1 MISLNNVGSAGQAL
15 HYFSKDNYYTQ
26 HEGLAHSE
34 WFGKGA
40 VKLGLIG
47 QIEPRIFQNILSG
60 NIDNQ
65 QLGKW
70 IKNPETGKKERQ
82 HRPGIDVTFSA
93 PKSVSLLA
101 EVYGQHAVREAHET
115 AVKAALTY
123 IEKNLIHTRSTKDGK
138 TQSLQT
144 GNMVVSLFRHNT
156 SRDLDPQTHT
166 HAVIMNA
173 TLRSDG
179 QWRSLVNDEIYH
191 SQRLIGALYT
201 SELAHQLQALG
212 YTIERTDEHGNF
224 EIAGFTPEQLTH
236 FSQRR
241 TEITAALKAKGISIE
256 QASAQQKEDATL
268 KTRAH
273 KKQVDHAELITTW
286 KERAQSVGID
296 FKVLQDKAAHHQKEG
311 ISTLDDPLRGL
322 EAMEFAVEHLIER
335 EAVLSKNDLLETA
348 IKHGV
353 GRVSPGEVE
362 KAFTHLEKMGGVIKL
377 PNDHYTT
384 KRMLSSEK
392 RTLDQIRAQKGQVAK
407 IMSPEEVAK
416 RIALAERQQGFA
428 YTEGQKEAISL
439 SLCTQDRYTAT
450 QGLAGTGKT
459 TMLNALREIA
469 QEQGYIVRGMAP
481 TGATAKALT
490 DLTKMA
496 ADTVSM
502 FLIKEHALQ
511 QALKEDIAFVK
522 PYAPD
527 FVCNFVRK
535 SELWIVDE
543 SSFLSQYQKADIDV
557 AAQKAGARVVYVGD
571 VLQLQAVEAGKP
583 FELAQKNGI
592 ETAYMTEIS
601 RQKTTTLKRTVDI
614 VVGRDQLEK
623 GQRLTQ
629 VQLHHNARAFAHM
642 DKAGMIHEIKENPI
656 GAVVKDFLNL
666 SRMERES
673 TIVITAFNKDRTNIN
688 SGIRQGLKEL
698 GELSRDEEKYEILI
712 SKGWTRAKIKET
724 QYYKAGDVV
733 RFGRNYKNTDLI
745 VKKGEYARVKAIDA
759 AGGKVL
765 LKKADGTTLT
775 WTPKKH
781 NKVEVY
787 DAKNRD
793 LAVGD
798 LMRMTRNGEQF
809 KNGDV
814 VRVRSIANQ
823 VASLELYKGTEPS
836 LHQVNLSQNPH
847 WDHAY
852 AVTIHSAQGCTQKR
866 TIFHID
872 AKKKGAYT
880 ENKKLEHWAQIF
892 GARSFYVGATRASH
906 TLKIY
911 TNDKAK
917 AAQVISAH
925 QDKTSAVEVIQKAQK
940 SRAAIQKRQQF
951 SK

>member
-40 VKLGLIG
+40 VQLGLIG
-47 QIEPRIFQNILSG
+47 QIEPHTFQNILVGS
-60 NIDNQ
+60 IDNQ

-82 HRPGIDVTFSA
+82 HRPGTDVTFSA

-201 SELAHQLQALG
+201 SELAYQLQALG

-241 TEITAALKAKGISIE
+241 AEITAALQAKGISIE
-256 QASAQQKEDATL
+256 QASAQQKEDVTL

-296 FKVLQDKAAHHQKEG
+296 FQVLQDKAERHQKEG
-311 ISTLDDPLRGL
+311 ISTLDDPLKGL

-335 EAVLSKNDLLETA
+335 EAVLYKNDLLETA

-353 GRVSPGEVE
+353 GRVSPSEVE

-377 PNDHYTT
+377 PNNQYTT

-407 IMSPEEVAK
+407 IMATEDVAK

-428 YTEGQKEAISL
+428 YTEGQKEAISRSL
-439 SLCTQDRYTAT
+439 STQDRYIAI

-459 TMLNALREIA
+459 TMLRALREIA
-469 QEQGYIVRGMAP
+469 QEQGYTVRGMAP
-481 TGATAKALT
+481 TGAASKALAGS
-490 DLTKMA
+490 TKIA

-511 QALKEDIAFVK
+511 KDIAFAK
-522 PYAPD
+522 QHAPD
-527 FVCNFVRK
+527 FTRK
-535 SELWIVDE
+535 CELWIVDE
-543 SSFLSQYQKADIDV
+543 SSFLSQYQKADIDA

-642 DKAGMIHEIKENPI
+642 DKAGMVHEIEEDPI

-698 GELSRDEEKYEILI
+698 GELSSDEEKCEILI
-712 SKGWTRAKIKET
+712 SKGWTRAKIKEA

-759 AGGKVL
+759 AGGTVL

-787 DAKNRD
+787 DAENRD

-814 VRVRSIANQ
+814 VRVRSIASQ

-852 AVTIHSAQGCTQKR
+852 AVTLHSAQGCTQKR

-872 AKKKGAYT
+872 AKKEGAYT

-911 TNDKAK
+911 TNNKAQ

-925 QDKTSAVEVIQKAQK
+925 QDKTSAVEVIQEAQK

-951 SK
+951 SR